1 MITKPENQVLNVG
14 NVDTIS
20 IKDWVILCYK
30 CFDKVPVFEKVSKD
44 IEQRKYF
51 PFYNYEYYLD
61 VRKQQ
66 KLLKETID
74 IETGLRES
82 ADWYLKNET
91 EVNKKPYFEY
101 IDRELS

>member
-1 MITKPENQVLNVG
+1 MYIFLKQHFYK
-14 NVDTIS
+14 IQ
-20 IKDWVILCYK
+20 IL
-30 CFDKVPVFEKVSKD
+30 
-44 IEQRKYF
+44 I
-51 PFYNYEYYLD
+51 YNYEYYLD
-61 VRKQQ
+61 VKKQQ

-74 IETGLRES
+74 METGLRES